1 MVSAVFVSSA
11 FLFVVPVSLGALV
24 VLPVVNFLVE
34 VVLAVVATV
43 LSIFAVTGLPL
54 FLVTALPFLSIFWAY
69 VLPFLSFL
77 YTTATSVVTLLPF
90 LSVTALPRSLVTVSV
105 STPYSSP
112 LLSRSLA
119 WAVDLGAVVGS
130 PSSSFLEQAT
140 KVNVKIIITQ
150 SDKAKAFFIL

>member
-1 MVSAVFVSSA
+1 VVSAVFVSSA

-34 VVLAVVATV
+34 VFLAVVATV

-77 YTTATSVVTLLPF
+77 YMAMSFNLLVNCGVWR
-90 LSVTALPRSLVTVSV
+90 LWG
-105 STPYSSP
+105 
-112 LLSRSLA
+112 LA
-119 WAVDLGAVVGS
+119 SGTDLRRL
-130 PSSSFLEQAT
+130 F
-140 KVNVKIIITQ
+140 
-150 SDKAKAFFIL
+150 